1 MVKKILMLSAAVMA
15 LVALFGAPAASQG
28 YTDPDPTVLNPDDG
42 TGPGDPGDG
51 TDPGAGDGAEPG
63 DDGTGPGTVGDAD
76 GGGGPLARTGSPTD
90 SLFKIGGGLL
100 LAGAAATLFATKRRT
115 ATA

>member
-28 YTDPDPTVLNPDDG
+28 YTDPDPTVLEPDDG
-42 TGPGDPGDG
+42 TG
-51 TDPGAGDGAEPG
+51 PG
-63 DDGTGPGTVGDAD
+63 DDGTGPGTDGDAD